1 MRESSSTAAMCEMAP
16 TAAITKERL
25 SRHLVRLS
33 LFPIF
38 FLLFFF
44 LSPATLWVGL
54 IRTAGQQ
61 TDKQKGVR
69 ESVAVC
75 VVVWNKETRE
85 RITRKTKVFCC
96 WFGRRDRVG
105 VPPTH
110 THTQQ
115 KKKKKRKLLFCC
127 TVGSSWHHDYWV
139 VRRFFFSFGV
149 CFSRWPPR
157 STNFVQ
163 KVFSSFF
170 FFFFCLFI
178 VFCYFLFCLN
188 SLANKAKKKK
198 NIKKWRVSFFYIFIC
213 DRMKWTRRP
222 PPSRQK
228 KETGAI

>member
-1 MRESSSTAAMCEMAP
+1 MAP
-16 TAAITKERL
+16 TAAITKEML

-38 FLLFFF
+38 FILFFF

-85 RITRKTKVFCC
+85 RERERKKQERKRFCC

-110 THTQQ
+110 THPTEEE
-115 KKKKKRKLLFCC
+115 KETKIVVLLYRWIELTPWLLGRPSILVFI
-127 TVGSSWHHDYWV
+127 W
-139 VRRFFFSFGV
+139 RLFFPMAAAFNELCPKSFLL
-149 CFSRWPPR
+149 
-157 STNFVQ
+157 
-163 KVFSSFF
+163 FF
-170 FFFFCLFI
+170 FFF
-178 VFCYFLFCLN
+178 VSFLFVLIF
-188 SLANKAKKKK
+188 SSVSIHWLKRQKKK
-198 NIKKWRVSFFYIFIC
+198 NIKK
-213 DRMKWTRRP
+213 
-222 PPSRQK
+222 
-228 KETGAI
+228 